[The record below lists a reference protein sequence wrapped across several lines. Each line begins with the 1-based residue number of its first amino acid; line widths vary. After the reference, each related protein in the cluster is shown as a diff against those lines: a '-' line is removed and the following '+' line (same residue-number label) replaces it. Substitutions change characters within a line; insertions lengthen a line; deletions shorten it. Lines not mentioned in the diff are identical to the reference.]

1 VWTTDNTDEY
11 TLYEDSEWIAP
22 PWMTAEGR
30 SFVQQG
36 NGAGRGLWLG
46 DAVDAETTAEIPL
59 PSCARI
65 EESVDLE
72 AEGLDVDTL
81 EGRLRTS
88 GTTETET
95 AASPPADVPTASASE
110 SSGADADSGSASDGD
125 AVEAETTASEASR
138 SETEG
143 VGSITDRLDAIE
155 AQLEDIGQR
164 TGATVPARAIDAG
177 DGITLLR
184 VLDSDLGSEIE
195 HGETVRVQVQ
205 TTSDSEE

>member
-1 VWTTDNTDEY
+1 
-11 TLYEDSEWIAP
+11 
-22 PWMTAEGR
+22 
-30 SFVQQG
+30 
-36 NGAGRGLWLG
+36 
-46 DAVDAETTAEIPL
+46 
-59 PSCARI
+59 
-65 EESVDLE
+65 
-72 AEGLDVDTL
+72 
-81 EGRLRTS
+81 
-88 GTTETET
+88 
-95 AASPPADVPTASASE
+95 VPTASASE